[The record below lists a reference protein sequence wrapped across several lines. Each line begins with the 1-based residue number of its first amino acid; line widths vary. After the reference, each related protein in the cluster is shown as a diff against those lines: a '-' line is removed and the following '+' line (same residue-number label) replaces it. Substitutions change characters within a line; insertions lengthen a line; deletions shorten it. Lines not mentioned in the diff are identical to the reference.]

1 MNAAAI
7 SQIICLQWWIKG
19 LENITWNCKR
29 RVVNSNGTCN
39 FFLAPLCIEKG
50 FLHLGRIA
58 LRKIINRFL
67 SDFNQ
72 AFLLCLF
79 IALVANV
86 LKKLRQASLLLG
98 LATVLSMHFLV
109 GRVSFFQLFGK
120 EGLLV
125 FCRQLILDQLIR
137 DELARKLLF
146 VMYQVEYR

>member
-1 MNAAAI
+1 MYG
-7 SQIICLQWWIKG
+7 S
-19 LENITWNCKR
+19 
-29 RVVNSNGTCN
+29 SND
-39 FFLAPLCIEKG
+39 FSSIEKG

-72 AFLLCLF
+72 TFLLSLF

-98 LATVLSMHFLV
+98 LATVLACIFWLV
-109 GRVSFFQLFGK
+109 GCLFFQVFGK

-146 VMYQVEYR
+146 VMYQVEYRYLAKLFDFYANCRSFCS